1 MTRYRRNQTSGLT
14 PLSAALL
21 VLSFAVL
28 VGGILYGTLSSMTA
42 ADTLAASRRN
52 GTPIDYNARML
63 RMYLILGIT
72 FVASTALLVA
82 SIVVIV
88 RHNRARRDSIV
99 RLAETREEMH
109 AREFLDA
116 AGCVGAKDY
125 TGVYILHNK
134 SKNLHYVGQ
143 SVHVLQRVSAHLTGH
158 GNGDIYADFKYGDS
172 FTVRLVPL
180 VGSGYQSL
188 NDLERDMIEA
198 YDAYAHGYNATRG
211 NKT

>member
-1 MTRYRRNQTSGLT
+1 MARYRRKQTSNLT
-14 PLSAALL
+14 PLSATLLLLSFL
-21 VLSFAVL
+21 VLL
-28 VGGILYGTLSSMTA
+28 GGILYATFSSLITGGMF
-42 ADTLAASRRN
+42 AASLRS
-52 GTPIDYNARML
+52 GTPIDHNARLL

-72 FVASTALLVA
+72 FIATVALCAA
-82 SIVVIV
+82 AIVVNV
-88 RHNRARRDSIV
+88 RHNRERRDSIV
-99 RLAETREEMH
+99 RLAETREEMP

-143 SVHVLQRVSAHLTGH
+143 SVHVLQRVSTHLTGH
-158 GNGDIYADFKYGDS
+158 GNGNVYADFKYGDS

-211 NKT
+211 NRT